1 MTHSERWCWYSLLL
15 MLIWLPIPLG
25 SHRMWSWSIFEIWIS
40 CQTVLLSVSLWHR
53 FPWQKIR
60 KFVWLLAPLSLF
72 QCWVA
77 IQAIPLPVEMLGV
90 IAPDVAQIYRQ
101 VGADVGSLSYDRYA
115 TLTGL
120 MKGIAYTLFALN
132 AVMLI
137 HSVKRVKAVLYAL
150 LISGTFQSFYGGLTV
165 LLNNHQ
171 SWLFGLPQGHRATG
185 TFVYFNHFANYLV
198 MCLCLGIGL
207 IVSQLH
213 QTESGSWHVRIRRWF
228 SALMS
233 AKMMIRLCLIV
244 MVIALIM
251 TRSRMGNA
259 VFFSVIACGG
269 VIALCFYKRRP
280 RALTALI
287 ISMMIIDTF
296 LVGTLFGI
304 DKVKQRIEATS
315 IETETRD
322 QAVQWSLDI
331 IRDYPLTGT
340 GLGSFYST
348 FPHYTHYNIGY
359 YNYAHNDYV
368 QFAAEAGIPAV
379 VLLSLPILVALWFCF
394 NVIRTRHSKTLK
406 GTALGCLMGILAMI
420 AQISVDFHLQAP
432 ANAVTFILMLVLSG
446 CVRQI
451 QVRSD
456 NHQLSVEKLSVDKF
470 SVEKLSVEKL
480 TV

>member
-1 MTHSERWCWYSLLL
+1 

-40 CQTVLLSVSLWHR
+40 CQTLLLSASLWHQ

-72 QCWVA
+72 QFWVA
-77 IQAIPLPVEMLGV
+77 IQAIPLPVETLGV
-90 IAPDVAQIYRQ
+90 IAPDVAEVYRQ
-101 VGADVGSLSYDRYA
+101 AGADVGSLSYDRYA

-132 AVMLI
+132 AVILI
-137 HSVKRVKAVLYAL
+137 HSVKRVKVVLYAL
-150 LISGTFQSFYGGLTV
+150 VVSGTFQSFYGVLTV
-165 LLNNHQ
+165 LLDTRQ
-171 SWLFGLPQGHRATG
+171 SWLFHLPQGNRATG

-213 QTESGSWHVRIRRWF
+213 QTESGSWLVRIRRWC
-228 SALMS
+228 SALLS

-287 ISMMIIDTF
+287 ISMMLIDTL

-304 DKVKQRIEATS
+304 DKVRQRIASTS
-315 IETETRD
+315 VATETRD

-340 GLGSFYST
+340 GLGCFYST
-348 FPHYTHYNIGY
+348 FPYYTHYNIGY
-359 YNYAHNDYV
+359 YDYAHNDYV
-368 QFAAEAGIPAV
+368 QFTAETGIPAV
-379 VLLSLPILVALWFCF
+379 VLLSIPILVALWFCF
-394 NVIRTRHSKTLK
+394 NVIRTRRSKTLK
-406 GTALGCLMGILAMI
+406 GTALGCLMGILATM

-432 ANAVTFILMLVLSG
+432 ANAVTFILILVLSG
-446 CVRQI
+446 CVKQI
-451 QVRSD
+451 QVRPG
-456 NHQLSVEKLSVDKF
+456 NNMV
-470 SVEKLSVEKL
+470 SVEKL

>member
-40 CQTVLLSVSLWHR
+40 CQTLLLSASLWHQ

-72 QCWVA
+72 QFWVA
-77 IQAIPLPVEMLGV
+77 IQAIPLPVETLGV
-90 IAPDVAQIYRQ
+90 IAPDVAEVYRQ
-101 VGADVGSLSYDRYA
+101 AGADVGSLSYDRYA

-132 AVMLI
+132 AVILI
-137 HSVKRVKAVLYAL
+137 HSVKRVKVVLYAL
-150 LISGTFQSFYGGLTV
+150 VVSGTFQSFYGVLTV
-165 LLNNHQ
+165 LLDTRQ
-171 SWLFGLPQGHRATG
+171 SWLFHLPQGNRATG

-213 QTESGSWHVRIRRWF
+213 QTESGSWLVRIRRWC
-228 SALMS
+228 SALLS

-287 ISMMIIDTF
+287 ISMMLIDTL

-304 DKVKQRIEATS
+304 DKVRQRIASTS
-315 IETETRD
+315 VATETRD

-340 GLGSFYST
+340 GLGCFYST
-348 FPHYTHYNIGY
+348 FPYYTHYNIGY
-359 YNYAHNDYV
+359 YDYAHNDYV
-368 QFAAEAGIPAV
+368 QFTAETGIPAV
-379 VLLSLPILVALWFCF
+379 VLLSIPILVALWFCF
-394 NVIRTRHSKTLK
+394 NVIRTRRSKTLK
-406 GTALGCLMGILAMI
+406 GTALGCLMGILATM

-432 ANAVTFILMLVLSG
+432 ANAVTFILILVLSG
-446 CVRQI
+446 CVKQI
-451 QVRSD
+451 QVRPG
-456 NHQLSVEKLSVDKF
+456 NNMV
-470 SVEKLSVEKL
+470 SVEKL

>member
-1 MTHSERWCWYSLLL
+1 MRRSEGWCWYSLLL
-15 MLIWLPIPLG
+15 MLLWLPIPLG
-25 SHRMWSWSIFEIWIS
+25 SHRMWSWSMFEIWIA
-40 CQTVLLSVSLWHR
+40 CQTLLLIGSLWHQ

-60 KFVWLLAPLSLF
+60 KFVWLLVPLSLF
-72 QCWVA
+72 QCWIA
-77 IQAIPLPVEMLGV
+77 IQTIPLPVDMLRV
-90 IAPDVAQIYRQ
+90 IAPDIAQVYMQ
-101 VGADVGSLSYDRYA
+101 AGADVGSLSYDRYA
-115 TLTGL
+115 TMTGL

-132 AVMLI
+132 AIILI
-137 HSVKRVKAVLYAL
+137 DSVPRVKAVLYVL
-150 LISGTFQSFYGGLTV
+150 VISGTFQSFYGVLTV
-165 LLNNHQ
+165 LSDTHR
-171 SWLFGLPQGHRATG
+171 SWFFGLPQGNRATG
-185 TFVYFNHFANYLV
+185 TFVYFNHLANYLV

-269 VIALCFYKRRP
+269 VVALCFYKRRP

-287 ISMMIIDTF
+287 VSMMLIDTF

-304 DKVKQRIEATS
+304 DKVQQRIASTS
-315 IETETRD
+315 VATETRD

-348 FPHYTHYNIGY
+348 FPYYTHYNIGY
-359 YNYAHNDYV
+359 YNYAHNEYV
-368 QFAAEAGIPAV
+368 QFAAETGIPAV
-379 VLLSLPILVALWFCF
+379 VLLSIPILAALWFCF
-394 NVIRTRHSKTLK
+394 HVIRTRHSKTLK
-406 GTALGCLMGILAMI
+406 GTALGCLMGILAMM

-432 ANAVTFILMLVLSG
+432 ANAVTFILILVLSG

-451 QVRSD
+451 QIRPEKHSVY
-456 NHQLSVEKLSVDKF
+456 VEKV
-470 SVEKLSVEKL
+470 

>member
-1 MTHSERWCWYSLLL
+1 MTRIERGCWYSLLL
-15 MLIWLPIPLG
+15 MLVWLPIPLG
-25 SHRMWSWSIFEIWIS
+25 SHRMWSWSIFEIWIA
-40 CQTVLLSVSLWHR
+40 CQTLLLTVSLWHQ

-72 QCWVA
+72 QLWVA
-77 IQAIPLPVEMLGV
+77 IQAIPLPLEVLRV

-101 VGADVGSLSYDRYA
+101 AGADVGSLSYDRYA
-115 TLTGL
+115 TFTGL

-132 AVMLI
+132 AVILI
-137 HSVKRVKAVLYAL
+137 DSVKRVKTVLYAL
-150 LISGTFQSFYGGLTV
+150 VISGTFQAFYGGLTI
-165 LLNNHQ
+165 LLDVRQ
-171 SWLFGLPQGHRATG
+171 SWVFHLPQGNRATG

-207 IVSQLH
+207 IISQLH
-213 QTESGSWHVRIRRWF
+213 QTESGSWQVRIRRWF
-228 SALMS
+228 SALLS

-269 VIALCFYKRRP
+269 VIALCFYQRRP

-287 ISMMIIDTF
+287 ISMMLIDTL

-304 DKVKQRIEATS
+304 DKVKQRIESTS
-315 IETETRD
+315 VAAETRD
-322 QAVQWSLDI
+322 QAVAWSLDI
-331 IRDYPLTGT
+331 IRDYPLSGT

-359 YNYAHNDYV
+359 YNYAHNEYI
-368 QFAAEAGIPAV
+368 QFAVEAGLPAV
-379 VLLSLPILVALWFCF
+379 VLLSLPILIALWFCF
-394 NVIRTRHSKTLK
+394 RGIRTRHSKTLK
-406 GTALGCLMGILAMI
+406 GTALGCLMGILAML

-432 ANAVTFILMLVLSG
+432 ANAVTFILILVLSG
-446 CVRQI
+446 CVRYIQI
-451 QVRSD
+451 RPA
-456 NHQLSVEKLSVDKF
+456 NHSVAAEMA
-470 SVEKLSVEKL
+470 